1 MFQVDH
7 PLGYAIIIAIIL
19 LATKLCGLLFRKL
32 KLPEVLG
39 FIIAGI
45 LIGPA
50 VFGQFCGFTLIGF
63 EGAPGEGG
71 VADGAYKAL
80 FVLEGGV
87 GSNETV
93 SVFSKIGVILI
104 MFSAGL

>member
-1 MFQVDH
+1 M
-7 PLGYAIIIAIIL
+7 
-19 LATKLCGLLFRKL
+19 CGLLFRKL

-87 GSNETV
+87 GSNEDRLCIFKDRRYPDNVLCRAGDNLNDIKNTALQV
-93 SVFSKIGVILI
+93 SSWQ
-104 MFSAGL
+104 